1 MNIKHLFIIISA
13 LLTVELT
20 LTVHAEESH
29 LSATEI
35 ASRRELFVDDALIE
49 KISGRARL
57 QLHKPTRREIAIQ
70 YNEPWE
76 GNASGYSTII
86 QDGDVYHM
94 FYRGHKYIV
103 DDKQLRQ
110 AQSEVTCYAHSSD
123 GIHWT
128 KPKLGLFDW
137 QGSKENNI
145 IFLGSPESHNFAP
158 FIDTNPA
165 CPAEE
170 RFKAIGGTVTSK
182 GLWTFKSA
190 DGIHWSRKSDK
201 AVVTKGAFDSH
212 NACFWDTKTK
222 RYMMYVRYFSDGEFK
237 GLRSIGVA
245 FSTDFET
252 WTDPVGITYPNSP
265 PQQMY
270 TNQILPYYRAS
281 HILVGFP
288 TRYVARLLN
297 DHGKTLE
304 PIVLRDKLTIAYER
318 CATDLTDGLFMA
330 SRNGQ
335 SFMRWDEAFLRP
347 GPESAG
353 HWVYG
358 DNYQAYGLWETK
370 SDINGAPNNISMH
383 FSEHAWL
390 NDLHRQR
397 RYIIR
402 LDGFVSLHAPLAG
415 GELIT
420 KPVTFTGQ
428 QLSVNYSTS
437 AAGGL
442 YVELQDLAGQP
453 LVGFSREDCLE
464 HYGDSTEQVIRW
476 KSGTDVSTLVGKP
489 IRIRFILKDGDLY
502 SYRFDTTNVR

>member
-20 LTVHAEESH
+20 LTVHAEETHS
-29 LSATEI
+29 SATEI

-128 KPKLGLFDW
+128 KPKLGLFNW

-453 LVGFSREDCLE
+453 LAGFSREDCLE

-476 KSGTDVSTLVGKP
+476 KSGTDVSTLAGKP

>member
-252 WTDPVGITYPNSP
+252 WTDPVGITYSNSP

-453 LVGFSREDCLE
+453 LAGFSREDCLE

>member
-29 LSATEI
+29 SSATEI

-128 KPKLGLFDW
+128 KPKLGLFNW

-453 LVGFSREDCLE
+453 LAGFSREDCLE

-476 KSGTDVSTLVGKP
+476 KSGADVSTLAGKP
-489 IRIRFILKDGDLY
+489 IHIRFILKDADLY
-502 SYRFDTTNVR
+502 SYQFGTTNVR

>member
-20 LTVHAEESH
+20 LTVHAEETHS
-29 LSATEI
+29 SATEI

-128 KPKLGLFDW
+128 KPKLGLFNW

-304 PIVLRDKLTIAYER
+304 PIVLREKLTIAYER

-453 LVGFSREDCLE
+453 LAGFSREDCLE

-476 KSGTDVSTLVGKP
+476 KSGTDVSTLAGKP

-502 SYRFDTTNVR
+502 SYRFGTTNVR

>member
-1 MNIKHLFIIISA
+1 MTNKPLLIIISA
-13 LLTVELT
+13 LLAAEIT
-20 LTVHAEESH
+20 LITYAEESNS
-29 LSATEI
+29 SATVI
-35 ASRRELFVDDALIE
+35 ASRRELFTDTELVKTI
-49 KISGRARL
+49 GGQARF
-57 QLHKPTRREIAIQ
+57 QLHAPTRREVAIQ
-70 YNEPWE
+70 YDEPWE
-76 GNASGYSTII
+76 GNASGYATII
-86 QDGDVYHM
+86 QDGNVYHM

-137 QGSKENNI
+137 RGSKQNNI
-145 IFLGSPESHNFAP
+145 IFLGSPETHNFAP
-158 FIDTNPA
+158 FLDTNPN
-165 CPAEE
+165 CPPDE

-222 RYMMYVRYFSDGEFK
+222 RYVMYVRYFSDGAFK

-245 FSTDFET
+245 FSMDFET

-270 TNQILPYYRAS
+270 TNQVLPYYRAS

-288 TRYVARLLN
+288 TRYVARKLN
-297 DHGKTLE
+297 DHGKTLA
-304 PIVLRDKLTIAYER
+304 PVALRDKLTIAYER
-318 CATDLTDGLFMA
+318 CATDLTDGIFMT

-335 SFMRWDEAFLRP
+335 SFRRWDEAFLRP
-347 GPESAG
+347 GPEAAG
-353 HWVYG
+353 HWIYG

-370 SDINGAPNNISMH
+370 SNIDGAPNDISMH

-390 NDLHRQR
+390 NDLHQQR
-397 RYIIR
+397 RYTIR
-402 LDGFVSLHAPLAG
+402 LDGFVSLHAPLVG

-420 KPVTFTGQ
+420 KPIVFTGH

-437 AAGGL
+437 AAGSL
-442 YVELQDLAGQP
+442 YVELQDLAGKP
-453 LVGFSREDCLE
+453 LSGFTQQNCLE
-464 HYGDSTEQVIRW
+464 HYGDSTQQVIRW
-476 KSGTDVSTLVGKP
+476 KSGTDVSTLAGKP
-489 IRIRFILKDGDLY
+489 IRIRFILKDGDLF
-502 SYRFDTTNVR
+502 SYQFSTTIAR

>member
-1 MNIKHLFIIISA
+1 MTNKPLLIIISA
-13 LLTVELT
+13 LLAAEIT
-20 LTVHAEESH
+20 LITYAEESNS
-29 LSATEI
+29 SATVI
-35 ASRRELFVDDALIE
+35 ASRRELFTDTELVKTI
-49 KISGRARL
+49 GGQARF
-57 QLHKPTRREIAIQ
+57 QLHAPTRREVAIQ
-70 YNEPWE
+70 YDEPWE
-76 GNASGYSTII
+76 GNASGYATII
-86 QDGDVYHM
+86 QDGNVYHM

-137 QGSKENNI
+137 RGSKQNNI
-145 IFLGSPESHNFAP
+145 IFLGSPETHNFAP
-158 FIDTNPA
+158 FLDTNPN
-165 CPAEE
+165 CPPDE

-222 RYMMYVRYFSDGEFK
+222 RYVMYVRYFSDGAFK

-245 FSTDFET
+245 FSMDFET

-270 TNQILPYYRAS
+270 TNQVLPYYRAS

-288 TRYVARLLN
+288 TRYVARKLN
-297 DHGKTLE
+297 DHGKTLA
-304 PIVLRDKLTIAYER
+304 PVALRDKLTIAYER
-318 CATDLTDGLFMA
+318 CATDLTDGIFMT

-335 SFMRWDEAFLRP
+335 SFRRWDEAFLRP
-347 GPESAG
+347 GPEAAG
-353 HWVYG
+353 HWIYG

-370 SDINGAPNNISMH
+370 SNIDGAPNDISMH

-390 NDLHRQR
+390 NDLHQQR
-397 RYIIR
+397 RYTIR
-402 LDGFVSLHAPLAG
+402 LDGFVSLHAPLVG

-420 KPVTFTGQ
+420 KPIVFTGH

-437 AAGGL
+437 AAGSL
-442 YVELQDLAGQP
+442 YVELQDLAGKP
-453 LVGFSREDCLE
+453 LSGFTQQNCLE
-464 HYGDSTEQVIRW
+464 HYGDSTQQVIRW
-476 KSGTDVSTLVGKP
+476 KSGTDVSTLAGKP
-489 IRIRFILKDGDLY
+489 IRIRFILKDGDLF
-502 SYRFDTTNVR
+502 SYQFNTTIAR

>member
-20 LTVHAEESH
+20 LTVHAEESNS
-29 LSATEI
+29 SATEI

-128 KPKLGLFDW
+128 KPKLGLFNW

-288 TRYVARLLN
+288 TRYVARKLN

-304 PIVLRDKLTIAYER
+304 PIALRDKLTIAYER

-453 LVGFSREDCLE
+453 LAGFSREDCLE

-476 KSGTDVSTLVGKP
+476 KSGTDVSTLAGKP

-502 SYRFDTTNVR
+502 SYRFGTTNVR